1 MTKRRYVTFDP
12 TCRFVRFTDALD
24 HMLHHLNKM
33 MNEIP
38 STPDIMV
45 TSVNDKGHSKVPLSR
60 HYTDE
65 AIDIR
70 THNFTDNLQKFTF
83 LNQFLAR
90 LNKDPE
96 ALKADCFWGQ
106 LEDAGIPNEHI
117 HVQVR
122 MGCTYP

>member
-1 MTKRRYVTFDP
+1 MAKRYVQFDP
-12 TCRFVRFTDALD
+12 SCRFVRYTDALAF
-24 HMLHHLNKM
+24 MLGHLNKI

-38 STPDIMV
+38 SIPDLMV

-65 AIDIR
+65 ALDIR
-70 THNFTDNLQKFTF
+70 THNFTDNLQRYTF
-83 LNQFLAR
+83 LNQLLTR

-106 LEDAGIPNEHI
+106 VEDLGIGNEHI
-117 HVQVR
+117 HIQVA
-122 MGCTYP
+122 MGKKYE